1 MGFIS
6 TMAIESPYRRVGSR
20 RGAEPTPNGLEDML
34 ATFFGWWFDFYS
46 VQNSHKERHFIII
59 ELQRKYLGFIYYL
72 VVRAYYNPSNR
83 YRGALSIVQWI

>member
-1 MGFIS
+1 
-6 TMAIESPYRRVGSR
+6 
-20 RGAEPTPNGLEDML
+20 ML

-72 VVRAYYNPSNR
+72 VVGAYYNPSKP
-83 YRGALSIVQWI
+83 YRGALSIVRWIYYVPIVLFRPEFDIMQAYKRQKMR